1 MYYFMKRIAY
11 LRALVIAAVLAVA
24 MPMSA
29 QFLRTGYFMEGS
41 SRMQLNPA
49 NLPSRGYLDAPALG
63 TLNVGAYTNS
73 LGLQDLINTFDS
85 DGDFYDNPD
94 FYNKLKV
101 ANDLGIS
108 LSTDII
114 SFGFYRGK
122 NFWSAN
128 VGVRFDLEAGIPR
141 NMFDYLR
148 DSPDGD
154 MDNLSS
160 WNNQNYQISNL
171 RLALNSF
178 AEVGVGY
185 ARIINDRLTVG
196 GKFNVLLGMG
206 NLDMKIN
213 NVQISTTELYDRYG
227 NIDPNA
233 NATID
238 VDASLEANM
247 KGLEL
252 TTDDYSG
259 AIDGVEMNG
268 FGIGGYGVG
277 IDLGATYR
285 LLNNLTLSAA
295 VTDLGFISWSKSSS
309 SVVEGDNTQTYDA
322 SNMDQF
328 MDRVD
333 GGEVIDFDMFGL
345 QKGNVQK
352 KRSTRLPTTLAVGA
366 EYAFW
371 KNRFS
376 VGGLYTSRWGM
387 NRTLSEVTL
396 SANFR
401 PTTKIGLSASYSM
414 LQSAGKTF
422 GAAIKL
428 GPLTLGTDYLFLGKN
443 TRSVNVFLGLSRTIG
458 KKRPEV
464 D

>member
-1 MYYFMKRIAY
+1 MKRIAY
-11 LRALVIAAVLAVA
+11 LRVLVIAAVLAVA

-29 QFLRTGYFMEGS
+29 QFLRTGYFMDGS
-41 SRMQLNPA
+41 NRMQLNPA
-49 NLPSRGYLDAPALG
+49 NLPTRGYLDVPALG

-73 LGLQDLINTFDS
+73 LGLNDLINTFDS
-85 DGDFYDNPD
+85 DGEFYDNPD

-148 DSPDGD
+148 NSPDGD

-160 WNNQNYQISNL
+160 WNNQNRPP

-227 NIDPNA
+227 NVDPNA
-233 NATID
+233 SATID

-345 QKGNVQK
+345 HKGNVQK

>member
-11 LRALVIAAVLAVA
+11 LRVLVIAAVLGLA

-29 QFLRTGYFMEGS
+29 QFLRTGYFMDGS
-41 SRMQLNPA
+41 NRMQLNPA
-49 NLPSRGYLDAPALG
+49 NLPSRGYLDVPALG

-73 LGLQDLINTFDS
+73 LGLNDLINTFDS
-85 DGDFYDNPD
+85 DGDFWDNPD

-101 ANDLGIS
+101 ANNLGVS

-128 VGVRFDLEAGIPR
+128 VGVRLDVEAGIPR

-148 DSPDGD
+148 ESPDGSG
-154 MDNLSS
+154 NLSD
-160 WNNQNYQISNL
+160 WNGKDYRISDLNL
-171 RLALNSF
+171 GLNAF
-178 AEVGVGY
+178 TEVGVGY
-185 ARIINDRLTVG
+185 ARIVNDRLTVG
-196 GKFNVLLGMG
+196 GKFNVLLGVG
-206 NLDMKIN
+206 NLNMNIDNI
-213 NVQISTTELYDRYG
+213 QITSHELYDDYG
-227 NIDPNA
+227 NINYNA
-233 NATID
+233 EATVD
-238 VDASLEANM
+238 VDANLEANM

-252 TTDDYSG
+252 TTDQDG
-259 AIDGVEMNG
+259 VIDGVEMNG

-285 LLNNLTLSAA
+285 LLDNLTVSAA

-309 SVVEGDNTQTYDA
+309 TVVEGDNTQTYNGD
-322 SNMDQF
+322 NLDEF
-328 MDRVD
+328 FDRVD

-352 KRSTRLPTTLAVGA
+352 KRSTRLPTTLTVGA
-366 EYAFW
+366 EYGFW

-376 VGGLYTSRWGM
+376 VGALSTTRWGM
-387 NRTLSEVTL
+387 YRTLSELTL

-401 PTTKIGLSASYSM
+401 PARAIGLSASYSM

-422 GAAIKL
+422 GAAVKL
-428 GPLTLGTDYLFLGKN
+428 GPLTIGTDYLFLGKN
-443 TRSVNVFLGLSRTIG
+443 TRSVNVFMGISMGLGKT
-458 KKRPEV
+458 RPEV

>member
-11 LRALVIAAVLAVA
+11 LRVLVIAAVLGLA

-29 QFLRTGYFMEGS
+29 QFLRTGYFMDGS
-41 SRMQLNPA
+41 NRMQLNPA
-49 NLPSRGYLDAPALG
+49 NLPSRGYLDVPALG

-73 LGLQDLINTFDS
+73 LGLNDLINTFDS
-85 DGDFYDNPD
+85 DGDFWDNPD

-101 ANDLGIS
+101 ANNLGVS

-128 VGVRFDLEAGIPR
+128 VGVRLDVEAGIPK
-141 NMFDYLR
+141 NMFKYLR
-148 DSPDGD
+148 ESPDD
-154 MDNLSS
+154 MDDLSG
-160 WNNQNYQISNL
+160 WNGRNDQISDLNL
-171 RLALNSF
+171 GLNAF
-178 AEVGVGY
+178 TEVGVGY
-185 ARIINDRLTVG
+185 ARIVNDRLTVG
-196 GKFNVLLGMG
+196 GKFNVLLGVG
-206 NLDMKIN
+206 NLDMNIN
-213 NVQISTTELYDRYG
+213 NIQITSNELYDNYG
-227 NIDPNA
+227 NINYDA
-233 NATID
+233 EATVD

-252 TTDDYSG
+252 TTDQDG
-259 AIDGVEMNG
+259 VIDGVEMNG

-285 LLNNLTLSAA
+285 LLDNLTVSAA

-309 SVVEGDNTQTYDA
+309 TVVEADETQPYNSDNIGE
-322 SNMDQF
+322 F
-328 MDRVD
+328 LDRVD

-352 KRSTRLPTTLAVGA
+352 KRSTRLPTTLTVGA
-366 EYAFW
+366 EYGFW

-376 VGGLYTSRWGM
+376 VGALSTTRWGM
-387 NRTLSEVTL
+387 YRTLSELTL

-401 PTTKIGLSASYSM
+401 PARAIGLSASYSM

-422 GAAIKL
+422 GAAVKL
-428 GPLTLGTDYLFLGKN
+428 GPLTIGTDYLFLGKN
-443 TRSVNVFLGLSRTIG
+443 TRSVNVFMGISMGLGKT
-458 KKRPEV
+458 RPEV

>member
-11 LRALVIAAVLAVA
+11 LRVLVIAAVLGLA

-29 QFLRTGYFMEGS
+29 QFLRTGYFMDGS
-41 SRMQLNPA
+41 NRMQLNPA
-49 NLPSRGYLDAPALG
+49 NLPSRGYLDVPALG
-63 TLNVGAYTNS
+63 TLNVGTYTNS
-73 LGLQDLINTFDS
+73 LGLNDLINTFDS
-85 DGDFYDNPD
+85 DGDFWDNPD

-101 ANDLGIS
+101 ANNLGVS

-128 VGVRFDLEAGIPR
+128 VGVRLDVEAGIPR

-148 DSPDGD
+148 KSPDD
-154 MDNLSS
+154 MDDLSGWNRRNDRISDLNLG
-160 WNNQNYQISNL
+160 
-171 RLALNSF
+171 LNAF
-178 AEVGVGY
+178 TEVGVGY
-185 ARIINDRLTVG
+185 ARIVNDRLTVG
-196 GKFNVLLGMG
+196 GKFNVLLGVG
-206 NLDMKIN
+206 NLDMNIN
-213 NVQISTTELYDRYG
+213 NIQITSNELYDNYG
-227 NIDPNA
+227 NINYDA
-233 NATID
+233 EATID

-252 TTDDYSG
+252 TTDQDG
-259 AIDGVEMNG
+259 VIDGVEMNG

-285 LLNNLTLSAA
+285 LLDNLTVSAA
-295 VTDLGFISWSKSSS
+295 VTDLGFISWSKGSST
-309 SVVEGDNTQTYDA
+309 VVEGDQTSRYDA
-322 SNMDQF
+322 SNIDEF
-328 MDRVD
+328 FDRVD

-352 KRSTRLPTTLAVGA
+352 KRSTRLPTTLTVGA
-366 EYAFW
+366 EYGFW

-376 VGGLYTSRWGM
+376 VGALSTTRWGM
-387 NRTLSEVTL
+387 YRTLSELTL

-401 PTTKIGLSASYSM
+401 PARAIGLSASYSM

-422 GAAIKL
+422 GAAVKL
-428 GPLTLGTDYLFLGKN
+428 GPLTIGTDYLFLGKN
-443 TRSVNVFLGLSRTIG
+443 TRSVNVFMGISMGLGKT
-458 KKRPEV
+458 RPEV

>member
-11 LRALVIAAVLAVA
+11 LRVLVIAAVLGLA

-29 QFLRTGYFMEGS
+29 QFLRTGYFMDGS
-41 SRMQLNPA
+41 NRMQLNPA
-49 NLPSRGYLDAPALG
+49 NLPSRGYLDVPALG

-73 LGLQDLINTFDS
+73 LGLNDLINTFDS
-85 DGDFYDNPD
+85 DGDFWDNPD

-101 ANDLGIS
+101 ANNLGVS

-128 VGVRFDLEAGIPR
+128 VGVRLDVEAGIPK

-148 DSPDGD
+148 ESPDGSG
-154 MDNLSS
+154 NLSD
-160 WNNQNYQISNL
+160 WNGKDYRISDLNL
-171 RLALNSF
+171 GLNAF
-178 AEVGVGY
+178 TEVGVGY
-185 ARIINDRLTVG
+185 ARIVNDRLTVG
-196 GKFNVLLGMG
+196 GKFNVLLGVG
-206 NLDMKIN
+206 NLNMNIN
-213 NVQISTTELYDRYG
+213 NVQITTTELYDAYD
-227 NIDPNA
+227 NPNYDA
-233 NATID
+233 EATVD

-252 TTDDYSG
+252 TTDQDG
-259 AIDGVEMNG
+259 VIDGVEMNG

-285 LLNNLTLSAA
+285 LLDNLTVSAA
-295 VTDLGFISWSKSSS
+295 VTDLGFISWSKGSST
-309 SVVEGDNTQTYDA
+309 VVEGDQTSRYDA
-322 SNMDQF
+322 SNIDEF
-328 MDRVD
+328 FDRVD

-352 KRSTRLPTTLAVGA
+352 KRSTRLPTTLTVGA
-366 EYAFW
+366 EYGFW

-376 VGGLYTSRWGM
+376 VGALSTTRWGM
-387 NRTLSEVTL
+387 YRTLSELTL

-401 PTTKIGLSASYSM
+401 PARAIGLSTSYSM

-422 GAAIKL
+422 GAAVKL
-428 GPLTLGTDYLFLGKN
+428 GPLTIGTDYLFLGKN
-443 TRSVNVFLGLSRTIG
+443 TRSVNVFMGISMGLGKT
-458 KKRPEV
+458 RPEA

>member
-11 LRALVIAAVLAVA
+11 LRVLVIAAVLGLA

-29 QFLRTGYFMEGS
+29 QFLRTGYFMDGS
-41 SRMQLNPA
+41 NRMQLNPA
-49 NLPSRGYLDAPALG
+49 NLPSRGYLDVPALG

-73 LGLQDLINTFDS
+73 LGLNDLINTFDS
-85 DGDFYDNPD
+85 DGDFWDNPD

-101 ANDLGIS
+101 ANNLGVS

-128 VGVRFDLEAGIPR
+128 VGVRLDVEAGIPR

-148 DSPDGD
+148 ESPDD
-154 MDNLSS
+154 MDDLSGWNGRNDRISDLNLG
-160 WNNQNYQISNL
+160 
-171 RLALNSF
+171 LNAF
-178 AEVGVGY
+178 TEVGVGY
-185 ARIINDRLTVG
+185 ARIVNDRLTVG
-196 GKFNVLLGMG
+196 GKFNVLLGVG
-206 NLDMKIN
+206 NLDMNIN
-213 NVQISTTELYDRYG
+213 NIQITSNELYDNYG
-227 NIDPNA
+227 NINYDA
-233 NATID
+233 EATID

-252 TTDDYSG
+252 TTDQDG
-259 AIDGVEMNG
+259 VIDGVEMNG

-285 LLNNLTLSAA
+285 LLDNLTVSAA
-295 VTDLGFISWSKSSS
+295 VTDLGFISWSKGSST
-309 SVVEGDNTQTYDA
+309 VVEGDNTQTY
-322 SNMDQF
+322 NGNNVGEF
-328 MDRVD
+328 LDRVD

-352 KRSTRLPTTLAVGA
+352 KRSTRLPTTLTVGA
-366 EYAFW
+366 EYGFW

-376 VGGLYTSRWGM
+376 VGALSTTRWGM
-387 NRTLSEVTL
+387 YRTLSELTL

-401 PTTKIGLSASYSM
+401 PARAIGLSASYSM

-422 GAAIKL
+422 GAVVKL
-428 GPLTLGTDYLFLGKN
+428 GPLTIGTDYLFLGKN
-443 TRSVNVFLGLSRTIG
+443 TRSVNVFMGISMGLGKT
-458 KKRPEV
+458 RPEA

>member
-11 LRALVIAAVLAVA
+11 LRVLVIAAVLGLA

-29 QFLRTGYFMEGS
+29 QFLRTGYFMDGS
-41 SRMQLNPA
+41 NRMQLNPA
-49 NLPSRGYLDAPALG
+49 NLPSRGYLDVPALG

-73 LGLQDLINTFDS
+73 LGLNDLINTFDS
-85 DGDFYDNPD
+85 DGDFWDNPD

-101 ANDLGIS
+101 ANNLGVS

-128 VGVRFDLEAGIPR
+128 VGVRLDVEAGIPK
-141 NMFDYLR
+141 NMFKYLR
-148 DSPDGD
+148 ESPDD
-154 MDNLSS
+154 MDDLSG
-160 WNNQNYQISNL
+160 WNGRNDRISDL
-171 RLALNSF
+171 SLGLNAF
-178 AEVGVGY
+178 TEVGVGY
-185 ARIINDRLTVG
+185 ARIVNDRLTVG
-196 GKFNVLLGMG
+196 GKFNVLLGVG
-206 NLDMKIN
+206 NLDMNIN
-213 NVQISTTELYDRYG
+213 NIQITSNELYDNYG
-227 NIDPNA
+227 NINYDA
-233 NATID
+233 EATVD

-252 TTDDYSG
+252 TTDQDG
-259 AIDGVEMNG
+259 VIDGVEMNG

-285 LLNNLTLSAA
+285 LLDNLTVSAA

-309 SVVEGDNTQTYDA
+309 TVVEADETQPYNSDNIGE
-322 SNMDQF
+322 F
-328 MDRVD
+328 LDRVD

-352 KRSTRLPTTLAVGA
+352 KRSTRLPTTLTVGA
-366 EYAFW
+366 EYGFW

-376 VGGLYTSRWGM
+376 VGALSTTRWGM
-387 NRTLSEVTL
+387 YRTLSELTL

-401 PTTKIGLSASYSM
+401 PARAIGLSASYSM

-422 GAAIKL
+422 GAAVKL
-428 GPLTLGTDYLFLGKN
+428 GPLTIGTDYLFLGKN
-443 TRSVNVFLGLSRTIG
+443 TRSVNVFMGISMGLGKT
-458 KKRPEV
+458 RPEA

>member
-11 LRALVIAAVLAVA
+11 LRVLVIAAVLGLA

-29 QFLRTGYFMEGS
+29 QFLRTGYFMDGS
-41 SRMQLNPA
+41 NRMQLNPA
-49 NLPSRGYLDAPALG
+49 NLPSRGYLDVPALG

-73 LGLQDLINTFDS
+73 LGLNDLINTFDS
-85 DGDFYDNPD
+85 DGDFWDNPD

-101 ANDLGIS
+101 ANNLGVS

-128 VGVRFDLEAGIPR
+128 VGVRLDVEAGIPK
-141 NMFDYLR
+141 NMFKYLR
-148 DSPDGD
+148 ESPDD
-154 MDNLSS
+154 MDDLSGWNGRKDRISDLNLG
-160 WNNQNYQISNL
+160 
-171 RLALNSF
+171 LNAF
-178 AEVGVGY
+178 TEVGVGY
-185 ARIINDRLTVG
+185 ARIVNDRLTVG
-196 GKFNVLLGMG
+196 GKFNVLLGVG
-206 NLDMKIN
+206 NLDMNIN
-213 NVQISTTELYDRYG
+213 NIQITSNELYDNYG
-227 NIDPNA
+227 NINYDA
-233 NATID
+233 EATID

-252 TTDDYSG
+252 TTDQDG
-259 AIDGVEMNG
+259 VIDGVEMNG

-285 LLNNLTLSAA
+285 LLDNLTVSAA
-295 VTDLGFISWSKSSS
+295 VTDLGFISWSKGSST
-309 SVVEGDNTQTYDA
+309 VVEGDNTQTY
-322 SNMDQF
+322 NGNNVGEF
-328 MDRVD
+328 LDRVD

-352 KRSTRLPTTLAVGA
+352 KRSTRLPTTLTVGA
-366 EYAFW
+366 EYGFW

-376 VGGLYTSRWGM
+376 VGALSTTRWGM
-387 NRTLSEVTL
+387 YRTLSELTL

-401 PTTKIGLSASYSM
+401 PARAIGLSASYSM

-422 GAAIKL
+422 GAAVKL
-428 GPLTLGTDYLFLGKN
+428 GPLTIGTDYLFLGKN
-443 TRSVNVFLGLSRTIG
+443 TRSVNVFMGISMGLGKT
-458 KKRPEV
+458 RPEV

>member
-11 LRALVIAAVLAVA
+11 LRVLVIAAVLGLA

-29 QFLRTGYFMEGS
+29 QFLRTGYFMDGS
-41 SRMQLNPA
+41 NRMQLNPA
-49 NLPSRGYLDAPALG
+49 NLPSRGYLDVPALG

-73 LGLQDLINTFDS
+73 LGLNDLINTFDS
-85 DGDFYDNPD
+85 DGDFWDTPD

-101 ANDLGIS
+101 ANNLGVS

-128 VGVRFDLEAGIPR
+128 VGVRLDVEAGIPR

-148 DSPDGD
+148 ESPDGSG
-154 MDNLSS
+154 NLSD
-160 WNNQNYQISNL
+160 WNGKNYRISDLNL
-171 RLALNSF
+171 GLNAF
-178 AEVGVGY
+178 TEVGVGY
-185 ARIINDRLTVG
+185 ARIVNDRLTVG
-196 GKFNVLLGMG
+196 GKFNVLLGVG
-206 NLDMKIN
+206 NLDMNIN
-213 NVQISTTELYDRYG
+213 NIQITSNELYDNYG
-227 NIDPNA
+227 NINYDA
-233 NATID
+233 KATID
-238 VDASLEANM
+238 VNASLEANM

-252 TTDDYSG
+252 TTDQDG
-259 AIDGVEMNG
+259 VIDGVEMNG

-285 LLNNLTLSAA
+285 LLDNLTVSAA
-295 VTDLGFISWSKSSS
+295 VTDLGFISWSKGSST
-309 SVVEGDNTQTYDA
+309 VVEGDNTQTY
-322 SNMDQF
+322 NGNNVGEF
-328 MDRVD
+328 LDRVD

-352 KRSTRLPTTLAVGA
+352 KRSTRLPTTLTVGA
-366 EYAFW
+366 EYGFW

-376 VGGLYTSRWGM
+376 VGALSTTRWGM
-387 NRTLSEVTL
+387 YRTLSELTL

-401 PTTKIGLSASYSM
+401 PARAIGLSASYSM

-422 GAAIKL
+422 GAAVKL
-428 GPLTLGTDYLFLGKN
+428 GPLTIGTDYLFLGKN
-443 TRSVNVFLGLSRTIG
+443 TRSVNVFMGISMGLGKT
-458 KKRPEV
+458 RPEV

>member
-11 LRALVIAAVLAVA
+11 LRVLVIAAVLGLA

-29 QFLRTGYFMEGS
+29 QFLRTGYFMDGS
-41 SRMQLNPA
+41 NRMQLNPA
-49 NLPSRGYLDAPALG
+49 NLPSRGYLDVPALG

-73 LGLQDLINTFDS
+73 LGLNDLINTFDS
-85 DGDFYDNPD
+85 DGDFWDNPD

-101 ANDLGIS
+101 ANNLGVS

-128 VGVRFDLEAGIPR
+128 VGVRLDVEAGIPR

-148 DSPDGD
+148 ESPDGSG
-154 MDNLSS
+154 NLSD
-160 WNNQNYQISNL
+160 WNGKDYRISDLNL
-171 RLALNSF
+171 GLNAF
-178 AEVGVGY
+178 TEVGVGY
-185 ARIINDRLTVG
+185 ARIVNDRLTVG
-196 GKFNVLLGMG
+196 GKFNVLLGVG
-206 NLDMKIN
+206 NLDMNIN
-213 NVQISTTELYDRYG
+213 NIQITSNELYDNYG
-227 NIDPNA
+227 NINYDA
-233 NATID
+233 KATID

-252 TTDDYSG
+252 TTDQDG
-259 AIDGVEMNG
+259 VIDGVEMNG

-285 LLNNLTLSAA
+285 LLDNLTVSAA
-295 VTDLGFISWSKSSS
+295 VTDLGFISWSKGSST
-309 SVVEGDNTQTYDA
+309 VVEGDNTQTY
-322 SNMDQF
+322 NGNNVGEF
-328 MDRVD
+328 LDRVD

-352 KRSTRLPTTLAVGA
+352 KRSTRLPTTLTVGA
-366 EYAFW
+366 EYGFW

-376 VGGLYTSRWGM
+376 VGALSTTRWGM
-387 NRTLSEVTL
+387 YRTLSELTL

-401 PTTKIGLSASYSM
+401 PARAIGLSASYSM

-422 GAAIKL
+422 GAAVKL
-428 GPLTLGTDYLFLGKN
+428 GPLTIGTDYLFLGKN
-443 TRSVNVFLGLSRTIG
+443 TRSVNVFMGISMGLGKT
-458 KKRPEV
+458 RPEV

>member
-11 LRALVIAAVLAVA
+11 LRVLVIAAVLGLA

-49 NLPSRGYLDAPALG
+49 NLPSRGYLDVPALG

-73 LGLQDLINTFDS
+73 LGLNDLINTFDS
-85 DGDFYDNPD
+85 DGDFWDNPD

-101 ANDLGIS
+101 ANNLGVS

-128 VGVRFDLEAGIPR
+128 VGVRLDVEAGIPR

-148 DSPDGD
+148 ESPDGSG
-154 MDNLSS
+154 NLSD
-160 WNNQNYQISNL
+160 WNGKNYRISDLNL
-171 RLALNSF
+171 GLNAF
-178 AEVGVGY
+178 TEVGVGY
-185 ARIINDRLTVG
+185 ARIVNDRLTVG
-196 GKFNVLLGMG
+196 GKFNVLLGVG
-206 NLDMKIN
+206 NLDMNIN
-213 NVQISTTELYDRYG
+213 NIQITSNELYDNYG
-227 NIDPNA
+227 NINYDA
-233 NATID
+233 KATID

-252 TTDDYSG
+252 TTDQDG
-259 AIDGVEMNG
+259 VIDGVEMNG

-285 LLNNLTLSAA
+285 LLDNLTVSAA
-295 VTDLGFISWSKSSS
+295 VTDLGFISWSKGSST
-309 SVVEGDNTQTYDA
+309 VVEGDNTQTY
-322 SNMDQF
+322 NGNNVGEF
-328 MDRVD
+328 LDRVD

-352 KRSTRLPTTLAVGA
+352 KRSTRLPTTLTVGA
-366 EYAFW
+366 EYGFW

-376 VGGLYTSRWGM
+376 VGALSTTRWGM
-387 NRTLSEVTL
+387 YRTLSELTL

-401 PTTKIGLSASYSM
+401 PARAIGLSASYSM

-422 GAAIKL
+422 GAAVKL
-428 GPLTLGTDYLFLGKN
+428 GPLTIGTDYLFLGKN
-443 TRSVNVFLGLSRTIG
+443 TRSVNVFMGISMGLGKT
-458 KKRPEV
+458 RPEV

>member
-1 MYYFMKRIAY
+1 MKRIAY
-11 LRALVIAAVLAVA
+11 LRVLVIAAVLGLA

-29 QFLRTGYFMEGS
+29 QFLRTGYFMDGS
-41 SRMQLNPA
+41 NRMQLNPA
-49 NLPSRGYLDAPALG
+49 NLPSRGYLDVPALG

-73 LGLQDLINTFDS
+73 LGLNDLINTFDS
-85 DGDFYDNPD
+85 DGDFWDNPD

-101 ANDLGIS
+101 ANNLGVS

-128 VGVRFDLEAGIPR
+128 VGVRLDVEAGIPK

-148 DSPDGD
+148 ESPDGSG
-154 MDNLSS
+154 NLSD
-160 WNNQNYQISNL
+160 WNGKDYRISDLNL
-171 RLALNSF
+171 GLNAF
-178 AEVGVGY
+178 TEVGVGS
-185 ARIINDRLTVG
+185 ARIVTDRLTVG
-196 GKFNVLLGMG
+196 GKFNVLLGVG
-206 NLDMKIN
+206 NLNMNIN
-213 NVQISTTELYDRYG
+213 NVQITTTELYDAYD
-227 NIDPNA
+227 NPNYDA
-233 NATID
+233 EATVD

-252 TTDDYSG
+252 TTDQDG
-259 AIDGVEMNG
+259 VIDGVEMNG

-285 LLNNLTLSAA
+285 LLDNLTVSAA
-295 VTDLGFISWSKSSS
+295 VTDLGFISWSKGSST
-309 SVVEGDNTQTYDA
+309 VVESDQTSRYDA
-322 SNMDQF
+322 SNIEEF
-328 MDRVD
+328 FDRVD

-352 KRSTRLPTTLAVGA
+352 KRSTRLPTTLTVGA
-366 EYAFW
+366 EYGFW

-376 VGGLYTSRWGM
+376 VGALSTTRWGM
-387 NRTLSEVTL
+387 YRTLSELTL

-401 PTTKIGLSASYSM
+401 PARAIGLSASYSM

-422 GAAIKL
+422 GAAVKL
-428 GPLTLGTDYLFLGKN
+428 GPLTIGTDYLFLGKN
-443 TRSVNVFLGLSRTIG
+443 TRSVNVFMGISMGLGKT
-458 KKRPEV
+458 RPEA

>member
-11 LRALVIAAVLAVA
+11 LRVLVIAAVLGLA

-29 QFLRTGYFMEGS
+29 QFLRTGYFMDGS
-41 SRMQLNPA
+41 NRMQLNPA
-49 NLPSRGYLDAPALG
+49 NLPSRGYLDVPALG

-73 LGLQDLINTFDS
+73 LGLNDLINTFDS
-85 DGDFYDNPD
+85 DGDFWDNPD

-101 ANDLGIS
+101 ANNLGVS

-128 VGVRFDLEAGIPR
+128 VGVRLDVEAGIPK
-141 NMFDYLR
+141 NMFKYLR
-148 DSPDGD
+148 ESPDD
-154 MDNLSS
+154 MDDLSG
-160 WNNQNYQISNL
+160 WNGRNDQISDLNL
-171 RLALNSF
+171 GLNAF
-178 AEVGVGY
+178 TEVGVGY
-185 ARIINDRLTVG
+185 ARIVNDRLTVG
-196 GKFNVLLGMG
+196 GKFNVLLGVG
-206 NLDMKIN
+206 NLDMNIN
-213 NVQISTTELYDRYG
+213 NIQITSNELYDNYG
-227 NIDPNA
+227 NINYDA
-233 NATID
+233 EATVD

-252 TTDDYSG
+252 TTDQDG
-259 AIDGVEMNG
+259 VIDGVEMNG

-285 LLNNLTLSAA
+285 LLDNLTVSAA
-295 VTDLGFISWSKSSS
+295 VTDLGFISWSKGSST
-309 SVVEGDNTQTYDA
+309 VVEGDQTSRYDA
-322 SNMDQF
+322 SNIDEF
-328 MDRVD
+328 FDRVD

-352 KRSTRLPTTLAVGA
+352 KRSTRLPTTLTVGA
-366 EYAFW
+366 EYGFW

-376 VGGLYTSRWGM
+376 VGALSTTRWGM
-387 NRTLSEVTL
+387 YRTLSELTL

-401 PTTKIGLSASYSM
+401 PARAIGLSASYSM

-422 GAAIKL
+422 GAAVKL
-428 GPLTLGTDYLFLGKN
+428 GPLTIGTDYLFLGKN
-443 TRSVNVFLGLSRTIG
+443 TRSVNVFMGISMGLGKT
-458 KKRPEV
+458 RPEV

>member
-1 MYYFMKRIAY
+1 M
-11 LRALVIAAVLAVA
+11 RALVIAAVLAVA

-63 TLNVGAYTNS
+63 ALNVGAYTNS

-148 DSPDGD
+148 NSPDGD

-227 NIDPNA
+227 NVDPNA

-252 TTDDYSG
+252 TMDGYPIRRCSSQGQQKSFLIALKMAQYAVMRGVSPVRPILLFDDLFDKLDAGRVASL
-259 AIDGVEMNG
+259 IKM
-268 FGIGGYGVG
+268 
-277 IDLGATYR
+277 
-285 LLNNLTLSAA
+285 
-295 VTDLGFISWSKSSS
+295 
-309 SVVEGDNTQTYDA
+309 VVEGDFGQIFITDTDEERLRGIVGDIT
-322 SNMDQF
+322 DQGRF
-328 MDRVD
+328 YNVK
-333 GGEVIDFDMFGL
+333 GGV
-345 QKGNVQK
+345 
-352 KRSTRLPTTLAVGA
+352 
-366 EYAFW
+366 
-371 KNRFS
+371 
-376 VGGLYTSRWGM
+376 
-387 NRTLSEVTL
+387 VTE
-396 SANFR
+396 R
-401 PTTKIGLSASYSM
+401 G
-414 LQSAGKTF
+414 
-422 GAAIKL
+422 
-428 GPLTLGTDYLFLGKN
+428 
-443 TRSVNVFLGLSRTIG
+443 V
-458 KKRPEV
+458 
-464 D
+464 

>member
-1 MYYFMKRIAY
+1 MCYFMKRIAY
-11 LRALVIAAVLAVA
+11 LRVLVIAAVLGLA

-29 QFLRTGYFMEGS
+29 QFLRTGYFMDGS
-41 SRMQLNPA
+41 NRMQLNPA
-49 NLPSRGYLDAPALG
+49 NLPSRGYLDVPALG

-73 LGLQDLINTFDS
+73 LGLNDLINTFDS
-85 DGDFYDNPD
+85 DGDFWDNPD

-101 ANDLGIS
+101 ANNLGVS

-128 VGVRFDLEAGIPR
+128 VGVRLDVEAGIPR

-148 DSPDGD
+148 ESPDD
-154 MDNLSS
+154 MGNLSD
-160 WNNQNYQISNL
+160 WNNKNYRISDLNL
-171 RLALNSF
+171 GLNAF
-178 AEVGVGY
+178 TEVGVGY
-185 ARIINDRLTVG
+185 ARIVNDRLTVG
-196 GKFNVLLGMG
+196 GKFNVLLGVG
-206 NLDMKIN
+206 NLNMNIDNI
-213 NVQISTTELYDRYG
+213 QITSHELYDDYG
-227 NIDPNA
+227 NINYNA
-233 NATID
+233 EATVD
-238 VDASLEANM
+238 VEANLEANM

-252 TTDDYSG
+252 TTDQDG
-259 AIDGVEMNG
+259 VIDGVEMNG

-285 LLNNLTLSAA
+285 LLDNLTVSAA

-309 SVVEGDNTQTYDA
+309 TVVEGDNTQTYNGD
-322 SNMDQF
+322 NLDEF
-328 MDRVD
+328 FDRVD

-352 KRSTRLPTTLAVGA
+352 KRSTRLPTTLTVGA
-366 EYAFW
+366 EYGFW

-376 VGGLYTSRWGM
+376 VGALSTTRWGM
-387 NRTLSEVTL
+387 YRTLSELTL

-401 PTTKIGLSASYSM
+401 PARAIGLSASYSM

-422 GAAIKL
+422 GAAVKL
-428 GPLTLGTDYLFLGKN
+428 GPLTIGTDYLFLGKN
-443 TRSVNVFLGLSRTIG
+443 TRSVNVFMGISMGLGKT
-458 KKRPEV
+458 RPEV